1 MTYAR
6 GVLLVV
12 LAGLLW
18 SFMGLAVR
26 HIETAGTWAIL
37 FWRSAGMVPVLLAFI
52 AWRSGGH
59 PLDRLRRVGLAGV
72 LGALGLVLAFAG
84 AIYALQA
91 TTVANA
97 VFLFAASPFMAAL
110 LGWIVLKEPVRPAT
124 WAAITVAGAGMFV
137 MVRDGLAGGETA
149 GNLAAVLSAFGF
161 AAFTLT
167 LRWGK
172 LEDMMPAVVLG
183 GLFSM
188 AVAVIALGVRGEGL
202 AVPLRDIVISV
213 AMGAGM
219 LATGMALY
227 TLGSRVVPAA
237 DLTLLSMV
245 EVLLAPVWVWLAL
258 GETASA
264 GTFLG
269 GGILLVAIAGNALS
283 GIRRKSVAP
292 PLT

>member
-1 MTYAR
+1 MTYKK

-72 LGALGLVLAFAG
+72 LGGLGLVFAFAG

-110 LGWIVLKEPVRPAT
+110 LGWIILKEPVRPAT
-124 WAAITVAGAGMFV
+124 WAAIAVAGAGMFV

-183 GLFSM
+183 GLFSI

-245 EVLLAPVWVWLAL
+245 EVLLAPVWVWLML

-283 GIRRKSVAP
+283 GIRRKPVAP